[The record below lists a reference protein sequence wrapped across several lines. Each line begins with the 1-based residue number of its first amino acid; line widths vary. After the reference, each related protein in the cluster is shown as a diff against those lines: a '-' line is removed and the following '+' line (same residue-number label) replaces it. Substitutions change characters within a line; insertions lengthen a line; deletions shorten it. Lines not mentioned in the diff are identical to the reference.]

1 MSRLLNG
8 TRAVPAPG
16 GARGGASAHGKE
28 TGARRRRRFDLRQ
41 DLWRVGAILGSL
53 VLLNAGFYLF
63 LNMPRLR
70 ALDDLATGSDAVRRT
85 LVDVSR
91 SCQSMQELIARYD
104 SETTR
109 LDAFYTDRIGTQMER
124 MTRIQQALRA
134 IATEF
139 RVDPESM
146 DYNTSEV
153 ENSDLVR
160 FQITIPLNGGYPNL
174 RHFINRVET
183 AKYLAVID
191 SIELAGSRDGGAML
205 SLTIRISTYFR
216 EPELDRLL
224 EKGEDGATKAD
235 GEPPAPRR
243 RRGGPAT

>member
-1 MSRLLNG
+1 MSRL
-8 TRAVPAPG
+8 TH
-16 GARGGASAHGKE
+16 RGAHGAN
-28 TGARRRRRFDLRQ
+28 GARRRRRFDLRQ
-41 DLWRVGAILGSL
+41 DLWRVGAILGAL
-53 VLLNAGFYLF
+53 LLLNVGFYLF
-63 LNMPRLR
+63 LNMPRLQ
-70 ALDDLATGSDAVRRT
+70 ALSDLASGSDAVRKT

-91 SCQSMQELIARYD
+91 SCQSMQDLIARYD
-104 SETTR
+104 VEQTR

-134 IATEF
+134 IASEF

-205 SLTIRISTYFR
+205 SLTIRISTFFR
-216 EPELDRLL
+216 EPDMDRLL
-224 EKGEDGATKAD
+224 KKGEGDGDAQADGA
-235 GEPPAPRR
+235 PAPRR
-243 RRGGPAT
+243 RRSGGPAT

>member
-1 MSRLLNG
+1 MSALLKRG
-8 TRAVPAPG
+8 VRAPAAGPG
-16 GARGGASAHGKE
+16 S
-28 TGARRRRRFDLRQ
+28 RRRRFDLRQ
-41 DLWRVGAILGSL
+41 DLWRVGAILG
-53 VLLNAGFYLF
+53 VLLLLNVGFYLF
-63 LNMPRLR
+63 LNMPRLK
-70 ALDDLATGSDAVRRT
+70 ALDDLATGSDAVRRN

-91 SCQSMQELIARYD
+91 SCQSMQDLIARYD
-104 SETTR
+104 SETAR
-109 LDAFYTDRIGTQMER
+109 LDVFYTDRIGTQMER

-146 DYNTSEV
+146 DYNTAEV
-153 ENSDLVR
+153 EGSDLVR

-216 EPELDRLL
+216 EPGLDRLL
-224 EKGEDGATKAD
+224 ESGEGDGASRAD
-235 GEPPAPRR
+235 GAERPKRPRK
-243 RRGGPAT
+243 GGPAT

>member
-1 MSRLLNG
+1 MSALLRKSPG
-8 TRAVPAPG
+8 APKSVG
-16 GARGGASAHGKE
+16 G
-28 TGARRRRRFDLRQ
+28 RRRRFDLRQ
-41 DLWRVGAILGSL
+41 DLWRVAAVLGAL
-53 VLLNAGFYLF
+53 VLLNIGFYLF

-70 ALDDLATGSDAVRRT
+70 ALDDLATGNDAIRRT

-91 SCQSMQELIARYD
+91 SCQSMQDLITQYD
-104 SETTR
+104 GEKAR
-109 LDAFYTDRIGTQMER
+109 LDTFYTDRIGTQYER
-124 MTRIQQALRA
+124 MTRIQQALRQ

-153 ENSDLVR
+153 EGSDLVR

-216 EPELDRLL
+216 EPDLDRLL
-224 EKGEDGATKAD
+224 EKGEGDATRAD
-235 GEPPAPRR
+235 GVDRPKRPKK
-243 RRGGPAT
+243 GGPAT

>member
-1 MSRLLNG
+1 MRG
-8 TRAVPAPG
+8 AVHH
-16 GARGGASAHGKE
+16 GAQK
-28 TGARRRRRFDLRQ
+28 RRFDLRQ
-41 DLWRVGAILGSL
+41 DLWRVGAILGAL
-53 VLLNAGFYLF
+53 LLLNVGFYLF
-63 LNMPRLR
+63 LNLPRLR
-70 ALDDLATGSDAVRRT
+70 ALDDLATGNDAIRRT

-91 SCQSMQELIARYD
+91 SCQSMTDLIGRYD
-104 SETTR
+104 GEKTR
-109 LDAFYTDRIGTQMER
+109 LDAFYTERIGTQYER
-124 MTRIQQALRA
+124 MTRIQQALRQ

-174 RHFINRVET
+174 RNFINRVET

-216 EPELDRLL
+216 EPELDRLI
-224 EKGEDGATKAD
+224 EKGEGDAARAD
-235 GEPPAPRR
+235 GDAGKPKRSK
-243 RRGGPAT
+243 RGGPAT

>member
-1 MSRLLNG
+1 MSALLRKKSPPANG
-8 TRAVPAPG
+8 AT
-16 GARGGASAHGKE
+16 K
-28 TGARRRRRFDLRQ
+28 RRRFDLRQ
-41 DLWRVGAILGSL
+41 DLWRVGAILGTL
-53 VLLNAGFYLF
+53 LLLNVGFYLF
-63 LNMPRLR
+63 LNLPRLK
-70 ALDDLATGSDAVRRT
+70 ALDDLASGSDAVRRT
-85 LVDVSR
+85 LVDVSK
-91 SCQSMQELIARYD
+91 SCQAMQDLITRYD
-104 SETTR
+104 GETQR
-109 LDAFYTDRIGTQMER
+109 LDTFYTDRIGTQMER

-153 ENSDLVR
+153 EGSDLVR

-216 EPELDRLL
+216 EPELDRLM

-235 GEPPAPRR
+235 GAERPKRPRK
-243 RRGGPAT
+243 GGPAT

>member
-1 MSRLLNG
+1 MK
-8 TRAVPAPG
+8 PAQ
-16 GARGGASAHGKE
+16 
-28 TGARRRRRFDLRQ
+28 RRRFDLRQ

-53 VLLNAGFYLF
+53 LLLNVGFYLF
-63 LNMPRLR
+63 LNMPRLK
-70 ALDDLATGSDAVRRT
+70 ALDDLATGNDAIRRT

-91 SCQSMQELIARYD
+91 SCQSMQDLITQYD
-104 SETTR
+104 GEKTR

-124 MTRIQQALRA
+124 MTRIQQALRQ

-216 EPELDRLL
+216 EPGLDRLL
-224 EKGEDGATKAD
+224 QKGEGDATRAD
-235 GEPPAPRR
+235 GEADKPKRSK
-243 RRGGPAT
+243 RGGPAT

>member
-1 MSRLLNG
+1 MSRL
-8 TRAVPAPG
+8 TH
-16 GARGGASAHGKE
+16 RGAHGAN
-28 TGARRRRRFDLRQ
+28 GARRRRRFDLRQ
-41 DLWRVGAILGSL
+41 DLWRVGAILGAL
-53 VLLNAGFYLF
+53 LLLNVGFYLF
-63 LNMPRLR
+63 LNMPRLQ
-70 ALDDLATGSDAVRRT
+70 ALSDLASGSDAVRKT

-91 SCQSMQELIARYD
+91 SCQSMQDLIARYD
-104 SETTR
+104 VEQTR

-134 IATEF
+134 IASEF

-205 SLTIRISTYFR
+205 SLTIRISTFFR
-216 EPELDRLL
+216 EPDMDRL
-224 EKGEDGATKAD
+224 KRGEGDDAQTDGA
-235 GEPPAPRR
+235 PAPRR
-243 RRGGPAT
+243 RRSGGPAT

>member
-1 MSRLLNG
+1 MKPATNG
-8 TRAVPAPG
+8 NGSVKGT
-16 GARGGASAHGKE
+16 
-28 TGARRRRRFDLRQ
+28 RRRRRFDLRQ
-41 DLWRVGAILGSL
+41 DLWRVGAILGAL
-53 VLLNAGFYLF
+53 VLLNVGFYLF
-63 LNMPRLR
+63 LNMPRLK
-70 ALDDLATGSDAVRRT
+70 ALSDLATGSDTVRRT

-109 LDAFYTDRIGTQMER
+109 LDAFYTERIGTQMER
-124 MTRIQQALRA
+124 MTAIQQALRS
-134 IATEF
+134 IAAEF

-153 ENSDLVR
+153 EGSDLVR

-216 EPELDRLL
+216 EPDLGRLL
-224 EKGEDGATKAD
+224 EAGEGDGASRTD
-235 GEPPAPRR
+235 GAAPPPRR
-243 RRGGPAT
+243 RRSGGPAT